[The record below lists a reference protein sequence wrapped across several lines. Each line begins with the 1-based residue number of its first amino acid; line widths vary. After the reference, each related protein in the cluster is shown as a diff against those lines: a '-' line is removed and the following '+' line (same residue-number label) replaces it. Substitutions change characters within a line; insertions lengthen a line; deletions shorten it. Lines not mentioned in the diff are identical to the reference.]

1 MRWFPFSSLH
11 VPAIA
16 LHLSDHAIAVLRLD
30 AHKRVVS
37 FGRKELASGVLEEG
51 HVRDAVKLED
61 AIREL
66 CATLLPKPISLDD
79 EIPVILSIPEA
90 RSFTHIFSV
99 PTGVAKEKLPEM
111 VLAKASRLIPMDLS
125 LLYSDWHIVEENV
138 GGTDRVLF
146 AAAPREIVDS
156 YIAVCEACDL
166 LPLAIDME
174 TISLARALLPDEKTT
189 SIIIDIGER
198 TTNLGFFDEQN
209 KLGLSVSIPIAGK
222 DFTRVLTDTMHVDWE
237 TAEKLKREQGLDR
250 RIPDNRVMVIVQERL
265 QAILHELHRAM
276 TYFESTYRKPVKR
289 IVFAGGSSLMPD
301 LVTYYA
307 MNMRGDVSLGD
318 PLRTL
323 APGSGE
329 MLSGIPPVLSAPLI
343 GLALR
348 ALTADPAGSGINLL
362 HGWEGERWEERE
374 RHILERWKKLALP
387 LFGASLV
394 LLGYVVYAYLY
405 LPYARLHEENISRVM
420 PQTTDLFAPQGGTT
434 TDAQPPEALPDTILS
449 TTTDPVV
456 TASELPMA
464 TISETPTGWLN
475 VRGGPGST
483 NAVITKVLPGESY
496 PILGSEGAWTHLDL
510 GARGEG
516 WVSSVYL
523 QIP

>member
-37 FGRKELASGVLEEG
+37 FGRKELPNGVLEEG

-66 CATLLPKPISLDD
+66 CATLLPKPIVLDE

-90 RSFTHIFSV
+90 RSFTHIFSI
-99 PTGVAKEKLPEM
+99 PTGVTKEKLPEM

-125 LLYSDWHIVEENV
+125 LLYADWHIVEENV

-174 TISLARALLPDEKTT
+174 TISLARALLPDEKMT

-209 KLGLSVSIPIAGK
+209 KLGLSVSVPIAGK

-307 MNMRGDVSLGD
+307 MNLRGDVSLGD

-329 MLSGIPPVLSAPLI
+329 MLSGIPPILSAPLI

-348 ALTADPAGSGINLL
+348 ALADDPAGSGINLL

-374 RHILERWKKLALP
+374 RHILERWKKLAVP

-394 LLGYVVYAYLY
+394 LLGYVAYAYLY

-420 PQTTDLFAPQGGTT
+420 PQPTNSFIPEEGTT
-434 TDAQPPEALPDTILS
+434 TDPQTSATTSDVVLPPPEVPAIVESVPN
-449 TTTDPVV
+449 V
-456 TASELPMA
+456 A
-464 TISETPTGWLN
+464 TINDTPTGWLN
-475 VRGGPGST
+475 VRSGPAST
-483 NAVITKVLPGESY
+483 YGVITKVLPGESY
-496 PILGSEGAWTHLDL
+496 PILGIEGAWTHLDL
-510 GARGEG
+510 GPRGDG

-523 QIP
+523 RTP

>member
-16 LHLSDHAIAVLRLD
+16 LHLSDHAIAILRLD
-30 AHKRVVS
+30 AHKRIVS
-37 FGRKELASGVLEEG
+37 FGRKELPSGVLEEG
-51 HVRDAVKLED
+51 RVRDAIKLET

-66 CATLLPKPISLDD
+66 SATLLPKPITLDE

-99 PTGVAKEKLPEM
+99 PTGVEKEKLPEM
-111 VLAKASRLIPMDLS
+111 VFAKASRLIPMDLS
-125 LLYSDWHIVEENV
+125 LLYADWHIVEENV
-138 GGTDRVLF
+138 GGTDRILF

-174 TISLARALLPDEKTT
+174 TIGLARALLPDEQTT
-189 SIIIDIGER
+189 SLIIDIGER
-198 TTNLGFFDEQN
+198 TTNLGFFDEQH

-276 TYFESTYRKPVKR
+276 TYFESTYRKPIKR

-329 MLSGIPPVLSAPLI
+329 MLSGVPPVLSAPLI

-348 ALTADPAGSGINLL
+348 ALAPDPAGSGINLL

-387 LFGASLV
+387 LFGASVV
-394 LLGYVVYAYLY
+394 LLGYVAYAYLY
-405 LPYARLHEENISRVM
+405 LPYARLHEENISRVV
-420 PQTTDLFAPQGGTT
+420 PQPTDSFV
-434 TDAQPPEALPDTILS
+434 PESS
-449 TTTDPVV
+449 TTTPEELLATTSEAALEQTPALNIQEDELR
-456 TASELPMA
+456 TAIIA
-464 TISETPTGWLN
+464 ETPTGWLN
-475 VRGGPGST
+475 VRSGPSGT
-483 NAVITKVLPGESY
+483 HAVITKVIPGESY
-496 PILGSEGAWTHLDL
+496 PVLGTEGTWTHIDL
-510 GARGEG
+510 GTRGNG
-516 WVSSVYL
+516 WVSSTYVL
-523 QIP
+523 IP